1 MSERSERERSEKVH
15 NRRAPIARKIFG
27 LEGRRSLRLTPLS
40 PVDLSFLVRS
50 RTLNTLSILNLL
62 QARRSLEQSGG
73 HRIRESAVDK
83 RPPQCQA
90 PSSDVGEANA
100 QLHNFGCPSL
110 LPLLISNCCLLQC
123 SAMFVRLTAGVSVF
137 FRSKRRILTEILQ
150 YRAPL
155 CPFPFFG
162 R

>member
-1 MSERSERERSEKVH
+1 MSERSEWSERV
-15 NRRAPIARKIFG
+15 RGARKSTIV
-27 LEGRRSLRLTPLS
+27 ELRLRGKFFRAKGPKIVAS
-40 PVDLSFLVRS
+40 YVPEPCRSFVFGPKPYAQHLFDF
-50 RTLNTLSILNLL
+50 
-62 QARRSLEQSGG
+62 ESGG
-73 HRIRESAVDK
+73 RRIRESAVDK

-100 QLHNFGCPSL
+100 QLHNFCCPSL

-123 SAMFVRLTAGVSVF
+123 SAMFVRLTAGVCVF

-150 YRAPL
+150 CRAPL
-155 CPFPFFG
+155 CPFLSFG